1 MLILRRCRRVQW
13 RANDLNEPSVRAA
26 KRLGF
31 AYEGT
36 MLWDRVL
43 PQGKAGRTVVNAEGY
58 GRPENGPGRHSAQL
72 VVTWESWLGEVRE
85 HVQSLMAR
93 DVIVKN

>member
-1 MLILRRCRRVQW
+1 MQW

-31 AYEGT
+31 EYEAT

-43 PQGKAGRTVVNAEGY
+43 PKGKVGRIVESDQGY
-58 GRPENGPGRHSAQL
+58 GSPQAGPGRHSAQL
-72 VVTWESWLGEVRE
+72 VITWQSWLAGISD
-85 HVQSLMAR
+85 HLKNLMAR
-93 DVIVKN
+93 EIIISD

>member
-1 MLILRRCRRVQW
+1 MQW

-31 AYEGT
+31 LHEGT

-43 PQGKAGRTVVNAEGY
+43 PKGKTGRIPLSAEGY
-58 GRPENGPGRHSAQL
+58 GSPDAGPGRHSAQL
-72 VVTWESWLGEVRE
+72 VITWETWLEGVNKHLEN
-85 HVQSLMAR
+85 LMAR
-93 DVIVKN
+93 EIVIRD